1 MFSVKMISS
10 SGRRNVS
17 TKGKGGRAVGR
28 LRRDS
33 IEGKGLSQEFYEKPL
48 EHAFKGLG
56 ISKIEG
62 LKVKTSRP
70 KKYISL
76 NF

>member
-1 MFSVKMISS
+1 MTSATGK
-10 SGRRNVS
+10 RHVS
-17 TKGKGGRAVGR
+17 TKAKGGRAVGR
-28 LRRDS
+28 LRRDAM
-33 IEGKGLSQEFYEKPL
+33 EGKGLHQEFYEKPL

-56 ISKIEG
+56 ISNIGKLEG